1 MIPVLLRLGP
11 ITIYSYGL
19 MMALGFLAA
28 DFVIALE
35 CRRRGIA
42 SELASAL
49 VVWGAI
55 VGLAGAR
62 LLDIFNHWP
71 SYWAD
76 PKSMIFSGSGFV
88 WYGGLIGGITAAY
101 FVSRHFKVRFAVTA
115 DMCAPALAVGQAL
128 GRVGCQLSGDGDWG
142 AISKVPWAMAY
153 PHAIVG
159 WIGRNVAAIGPH
171 NTLIYPFPADVP
183 VPPGVRVHPAPVYET
198 ILYLIVFAIL
208 WSMRRRTRIDGR
220 LFYLYLMLAGLS
232 RFMVEFVRINPR
244 VLFELSEAQL
254 IAIVMMVV
262 GAAAWIVSGVGTPH
276 RAVIEEQGQAV
287 GA

>member
-11 ITIYSYGL
+11 ITVYSYGL

-28 DFVIALE
+28 DLVIASE
-35 CRRRGIA
+35 CRRRGIVPEF
-42 SELASAL
+42 SSAV
-49 VVWGAI
+49 VVWAAI

-62 LLDIFNHWP
+62 LLDIFNNLP
-71 SYWAD
+71 MYLAD
-76 PKSMIFSGSGFV
+76 PKAMIFSGSGFV
-88 WYGGLIGGITAAY
+88 WYGGMIGGIAAAY
-101 FVSRHFKVRFAVTA
+101 LVSRRFKIRFAVVA

-171 NTLIYPFPADVP
+171 NTLIFPYAPNAP

-198 ILYLIVFAIL
+198 ILYLTVFAIL
-208 WSMRRRTRIDGR
+208 WSMRRRNRIDGR

-232 RFMVEFVRINPR
+232 RFAVEFVRINPR
-244 VLFELSEAQL
+244 VMFGLTEAQL
-254 IAIVMMVV
+254 IAIGMMVV
-262 GAAAWIVSGVGTPH
+262 GAIAWIVSGM
-276 RAVIEEQGQAV
+276 RAPQRAAGEEQGQAI